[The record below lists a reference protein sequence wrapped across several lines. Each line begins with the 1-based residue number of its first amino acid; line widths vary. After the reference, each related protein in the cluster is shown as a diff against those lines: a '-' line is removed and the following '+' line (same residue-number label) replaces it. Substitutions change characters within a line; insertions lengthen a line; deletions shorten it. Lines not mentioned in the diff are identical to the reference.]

1 MLCCYA
7 VFQRVQELDRIDAEH
22 SEQEAIL
29 QATLAKHRAL
39 LEEVL
44 GETSPSLSSQSPSS
58 ALSHERRF
66 EASNSACSLN
76 ANSDSEGGIV
86 AFVTPSQATELN
98 EEEAFERMLLFS
110 GSRSGRLPTNLA
122 ALEFNHW
129 TPEQRSEHASNVLTC
144 SKQLAKKFEFACR
157 DSKAD
162 KGSVSAD
169 TLPFASMS
177 ACSSCCFSA
186 HSCENTDNASAL
198 RQQIQISPS
207 EAETPVHV
215 GKDQREALYFDVS
228 DKSNRKQGSSPHD
241 TETAC
246 SSLSW
251 HELETSEAHCDSAPA
266 SPHLSIRT
274 AMATRKDPAPA
285 ASSHGSSVAATS
297 AVKRRN
303 GKEITL
309 HAVEPATQSER
320 LLEGNETGRRAT
332 ESQGGVGVRNDARS
346 EEQQGSGK
354 SEELPVLH
362 SKKPRWQDTGHVLS
376 DDSASAGSPL
386 SERTSSPFTANTFT
400 AKTPHSVTFE
410 ASLSI
415 GADGAPHGD
424 ASIRKLEAEQAEEA
438 TRGVEKDADQR
449 DKSVCESGKEWASPG
464 THAGAREVGS
474 EGHHH
479 FDDGWLVELTPIK
492 SHIDSTPAKTKAAE
506 SRSATPPTSHLAPW
520 HVCEGVL
527 KSSQQLADVVCM
539 LQVLNLL
546 A

>member
-1 MLCCYA
+1 
-7 VFQRVQELDRIDAEH
+7 
-22 SEQEAIL
+22 
-29 QATLAKHRAL
+29 LAKHRAL

-44 GETSPSLSSQSPSS
+44 GETSPSSQFFETSPSSQSPSS
-58 ALSHERRF
+58 AVETVESTESYILSLELGN
-66 EASNSACSLN
+66 ASNSACSLK
-76 ANSDSEGGIV
+76 ASSDSKGDIV
-86 AFVTPSQATELN
+86 ACVTPSQATELN

-157 DSKAD
+157 DSSPKAD

-169 TLPFASMS
+169 TLPFAFIS
-177 ACSSCCFSA
+177 ACSSCCLSA
-186 HSCENTDNASAL
+186 HSSENTENASA
-198 RQQIQISPS
+198 RHIQTSPS

-215 GKDQREALYFDVS
+215 GKGGDFYFDVR
-228 DKSNRKQGSSPHD
+228 DKSNRKQESSPHD

-251 HELETSEAHCDSAPA
+251 HELDTSEAHSDSAPA

-274 AMATRKDPAPA
+274 ARATRTDHSPAG
-285 ASSHGSSVAATS
+285 SSHHSSSLTATR

-303 GKEITL
+303 GKAITL

-320 LLEGNETGRRAT
+320 LSEGNETGRRAT
-332 ESQGGVGVRNDARS
+332 ESQGGVGVSLENDARS

-362 SKKPRWQDTGHVLS
+362 SKKPRWQDTGHLLS

-386 SERTSSPFTANTFT
+386 SERTSSLFT

-410 ASLSI
+410 TSLSI
-415 GADGAPHGD
+415 GADA
-424 ASIRKLEAEQAEEA
+424 
-438 TRGVEKDADQR
+438 
-449 DKSVCESGKEWASPG
+449 ASPF
-464 THAGAREVGS
+464 S
-474 EGHHH
+474 
-479 FDDGWLVELTPIK
+479 
-492 SHIDSTPAKTKAAE
+492 
-506 SRSATPPTSHLAPW
+506 
-520 HVCEGVL
+520 
-527 KSSQQLADVVCM
+527 
-539 LQVLNLL
+539 
-546 A
+546 